1 MEDIE
6 DIIEVT
12 SSILEVGEA
21 RIVLE
26 PSTRNYLFNGNIPR
40 DIPIDYYQ
48 VLYQKF
54 ESNLL
59 IQIKEG
65 ITIERVETYISRTKE
80 VISNLISVSDF
91 HRVNYVKSKNNNKLS
106 EEAEST
112 HDNIARIISTQK
124 TVLNRILLKLY
135 DVIDF
140 VKEKVIDENKVME
153 ENLAIETNLIALGHA
168 GRATFRLSKK
178 EALMLIFLLEENKI
192 IEFEDRFQKIKFMEN
207 NFNYVVQS
215 ENHAKFNQACPMI
228 GTGKEFTNF
237 VSNDVK
243 TIESNNKTL
252 NKLQDKLEAIIS
264 DYEFVI
270 RKYKKSE

>member
-1 MEDIE
+1 MEDIEDIE

-26 PSTRNYLFNGNIPR
+26 SSTRNFLFNGKIPR

-91 HRVNYVKSKNNNKLS
+91 HRVNYVKSKNKNKLS

-112 HDNIARIISTQK
+112 HD
-124 TVLNRILLKLY
+124 
-135 DVIDF
+135 
-140 VKEKVIDENKVME
+140 
-153 ENLAIETNLIALGHA
+153 
-168 GRATFRLSKK
+168 
-178 EALMLIFLLEENKI
+178 
-192 IEFEDRFQKIKFMEN
+192 
-207 NFNYVVQS
+207 
-215 ENHAKFNQACPMI
+215 
-228 GTGKEFTNF
+228 
-237 VSNDVK
+237 
-243 TIESNNKTL
+243 
-252 NKLQDKLEAIIS
+252 
-264 DYEFVI
+264 
-270 RKYKKSE
+270 